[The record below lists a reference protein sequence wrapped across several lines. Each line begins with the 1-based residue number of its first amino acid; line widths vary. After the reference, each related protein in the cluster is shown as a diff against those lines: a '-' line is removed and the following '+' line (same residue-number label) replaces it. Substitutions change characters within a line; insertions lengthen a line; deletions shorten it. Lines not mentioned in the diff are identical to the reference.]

1 MARCMIF
8 HSNVLTFGRNP
19 PMLPSKWNLPK
30 QNFRIVLFKSYYFT
44 PRKSGTFVTFFTLAV
59 FENSIHSNHR
69 HREFQLGSR
78 KKYMEN
84 AAKSNKT
91 TGLEIFWFEWKYFC
105 EKLNHDWSHCDEGL
119 SVASVF
125 FVKGAVTWLDS
136 TYILKDL
143 PETTERK
150 SKALILVIASCH
162 LKESWWVFSRV
173 FHLFS
178 MKWQLT
184 RQLISINWR
193 LISESC
199 LVQSRSIHSSA
210 SRFQELGVFS
220 ET

>member
-69 HREFQLGSR
+69 HWEFQLGSR

-91 TGLEIFWFEWKYFC
+91 TGLKHALKRNVWNFFSFKCSFETGIMWAVPNLLLQRYTS
-105 EKLNHDWSHCDEGL
+105 LHC
-119 SVASVF
+119 
-125 FVKGAVTWLDS
+125 
-136 TYILKDL
+136 
-143 PETTERK
+143 
-150 SKALILVIASCH
+150 
-162 LKESWWVFSRV
+162 
-173 FHLFS
+173 
-178 MKWQLT
+178 
-184 RQLISINWR
+184 
-193 LISESC
+193 
-199 LVQSRSIHSSA
+199 
-210 SRFQELGVFS
+210 
-220 ET
+220 